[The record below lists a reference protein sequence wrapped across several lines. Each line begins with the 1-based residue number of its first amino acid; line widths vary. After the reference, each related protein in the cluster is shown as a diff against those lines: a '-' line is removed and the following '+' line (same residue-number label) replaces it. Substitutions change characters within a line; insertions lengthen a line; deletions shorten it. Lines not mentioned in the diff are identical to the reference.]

1 MVAAANLVTMSAQQ
15 PPVRRLR
22 AGDADRQRV
31 VSVIERAHAAGR
43 LTADEMTERRER
55 AARSV
60 YLDELP
66 DLLDDLPEHEGWTL
80 LPAVPGPSAHL
91 PVVPSATTLPVAR
104 YDALPATAPPD
115 AGFTVTVM
123 SGRDVTLEPGTTELG
138 NFAWWGGNHYNLT
151 RAMGPGRTV
160 TLNLSAVM
168 AGSDILV
175 PRGVRVVD
183 QSIAI
188 MAGNEIDPT
197 AQGDGSNGT
206 LVIKGFLWWAGNSV
220 KLADGA

>member
-1 MVAAANLVTMSAQQ
+1 MASQE
-15 PPVRRLR
+15 PPVRQLR

-55 AARSV
+55 AARTV
-60 YLDELP
+60 HLDELP
-66 DLLDDLPEHEGWTL
+66 GLIDDLPEHEGWTL
-80 LPAVPGPSAHL
+80 LPAVADPAT
-91 PVVPSATTLPVAR
+91 VPQPVAR
-104 YDALPATAPPD
+104 DDALPASAPSD
-115 AGFTVTVM
+115 GGFTVTAM
-123 SGRDVTLEPGTTELG
+123 SRRDVTLEPGTTGLG
-138 NFAWWGGNHYNLT
+138 NFAWWGGNSYDLT

-168 AGSDILV
+168 AGSDVFV

-183 QSIAI
+183 RSIAI
-188 MAGNEIDPT
+188 MAGNDIDPP